1 MVLRKFVRFF
11 SFLSVDFLL
20 MLKFDIYFIWY
31 FDVKVI
37 CNGEVV
43 MIMGVIQFE
52 IYVDVWS
59 GNYFFFIGIQK
70 IFDIEGCVDC
80 FMKKYGMGIKKKGVD
95 FVKVEF
101 KV

>member
-1 MVLRKFVRFF
+1 
-11 SFLSVDFLL
+11 

-43 MIMGVIQFE
+43 MIIGVIQLE

-70 IFDIEGCVDC
+70 IFDIEG
-80 FMKKYGMGIKKKGVD
+80 
-95 FVKVEF
+95 
-101 KV
+101 